1 MGNGISQEM
10 FTTIVNEE
18 NIKMMKSERG
28 DIERDKV
35 IKDGKKW
42 QFLKLLS
49 KMKELI
55 TIYKKHIK
63 KLFGYI

>member
-1 MGNGISQEM
+1 MDNGISQEM

-42 QFLKLLS
+42 QFLKLLT

>member
-1 MGNGISQEM
+1 MDNGISQEM

>member
-1 MGNGISQEM
+1 MDNGISQEM

-35 IKDGKKW
+35 IKDGKK
-42 QFLKLLS
+42 
-49 KMKELI
+49 M
-55 TIYKKHIK
+55 TIFKIIK
-63 KLFGYI
+63 QNERINNNL

>member
-1 MGNGISQEM
+1 MDNGISQGM

-35 IKDGKKW
+35 INDGKKNYN
-42 QFLKLLS
+42 F
-49 KMKELI
+49 
-55 TIYKKHIK
+55 
-63 KLFGYI
+63 